1 MAHALVALGANLGD
15 RARQLGGALD
25 EFARLPESQL
35 IRRSGWFET
44 PPIGGPTGQGAFL
57 NGAALLETSLAPTAL
72 LAALQ
77 RIEDALGRVRTERW
91 GARVIDLDLLLYD
104 QFVSSQQHSLLSGSL
119 PLEGRVGEGVER
131 WYPLQSPLPSPPP
144 QGEGTSESLV
154 ARSLDGSQVSE
165 IRRPP
170 CHADN
175 LIVPHPRMAFRRF
188 VLEPAAAVAPGMIHP
203 PSGWTVAALLRQLQ
217 HGTDVAAVIA
227 DSEQQAEAWA
237 ERLRAHFRNAFAA
250 SPGALALPQIVT
262 WAAYRAG
269 ADESRRRRPK
279 LILNFS
285 SASTAAGESPTQPAR
300 PAFHAGAGSRR
311 MPNLPTGGPVAWISQ
326 LGAADP
332 MTEAAA
338 AIQAVWPE
346 LAAVAPPSD

>member
-25 EFARLPESQL
+25 GLARLPESQL
-35 IRRSGWFET
+35 LRRSGWFET
-44 PPIGGPTGQGAFL
+44 PPIGGPIGQGAFL

-104 QFVSSQQHSLLSGSL
+104 QLMIDAGDL
-119 PLEGRVGEGVER
+119 
-131 WYPLQSPLPSPPP
+131 
-144 QGEGTSESLV
+144 T
-154 ARSLDGSQVSE
+154 
-165 IRRPP
+165 
-170 CHADN
+170 
-175 LIVPHPRMAFRRF
+175 VPHPRMAFRHF
-188 VLEPAAAVAPGMIHP
+188 VLEPAAALAPEMIHP
-203 PSGWTVAALLRQLQ
+203 PSGWTVAALLDQLQ
-217 HGTDVAAVIA
+217 HGANVAAVIG
-227 DSEQQAEAWA
+227 DDERQAEAWG
-237 ERLRAHFRNAFAA
+237 ERLRAHFRSAFEA
-250 SPGALALPQIVT
+250 SPDALALPQIVT

-269 ADESRRRRPK
+269 ADEPQRRRPK
-279 LILNFS
+279 LVLNFS
-285 SASTAAGESPTQPAR
+285 AGAEAAGESSRQPAR
-300 PAFHAGAGSRR
+300 PAFHARAGSRR
-311 MPNLPTGGPVAWISQ
+311 MPNLPIGGPVAWISQ

>member
-15 RARQLGGALD
+15 RARQLGGAID
-25 EFARLPESQL
+25 ELARLPESQL

-57 NGAALLETSLAPTAL
+57 NGAALLETALTPTAL

-91 GARVIDLDLLLYD
+91 GARVIDLDLLLCD
-104 QFVSSQQHSLLSGSL
+104 Q
-119 PLEGRVGEGVER
+119 RTIDVGE
-131 WYPLQSPLPSPPP
+131 
-144 QGEGTSESLV
+144 LV
-154 ARSLDGSQVSE
+154 
-165 IRRPP
+165 
-170 CHADN
+170 
-175 LIVPHPRMAFRRF
+175 VPHPRMAFRRF
-188 VLEPAAAVAPGMIHP
+188 VLAPAAAVAPEMIHP
-203 PSGWTVAALLRQLQ
+203 TSGWTVAALLNQLQ
-217 HGTDVAAVIA
+217 HGANVAAVIA
-227 DSEQQAEAWA
+227 DDERQAEAWG
-237 ERLRAHFRNAFAA
+237 ERLRAHFRDAFVAI
-250 SPGALALPQIVT
+250 PEALALPQIVT

-269 ADESRRRRPK
+269 ADESQRRRPK

-285 SASTAAGESPTQPAR
+285 TAAAAAGESASQPAR